1 MVRKTTVVTM
11 YFNLRN
17 LEDAADALRPKSFYM
32 DKGTA
37 TLSLDAPMVIFC
49 DDTCY
54 EDIKTIRD
62 ASFQNA
68 SEITTYIIKP
78 ITEYDFYKHSFPIIQ
93 KNREG
98 DEMYRTNRCTS
109 SFFIL
114 YMFKII
120 GIYIAKQLNPY
131 GTPYYAWIDFGGSHV
146 MRGFHEYA
154 SKMIENPH
162 PKVSFCY
169 IHYRNEHELSIHKR
183 FCAGMCGVGG
193 TAFTVESSYVD
204 QSYCGMISIYHEI
217 LSYKMGHSDEQV
229 LTYFYQR
236 YPHLCTI
243 YYGDYYSILQ
253 NYHYVRDDYNCIKH
267 YFINEAINK
276 GRHDLASTAALK
288 ILDSVKV
295 GALSLHQDEI
305 NWLSSI

>member
-1 MVRKTTVVTM
+1 MNTTIVTM

-17 LEDAADALRPKSFYM
+17 LEDATDEVRPKSFYM

-49 DDTCY
+49 DDTSY
-54 EDIKTIRD
+54 EDIKQIRD
-62 ASFQNA
+62 TYVKNK
-68 SEITTYIIKP
+68 TTYIIKA
-78 ITEYDFYKHSFPIIQ
+78 ITEYDFYKYSFPVIR

-98 DEMYRTNRCTS
+98 DEMYRTNRNTS
-109 SFFIL
+109 SYFIL
-114 YMFKII
+114 CMFKIL
-120 GIYIAKQLNPY
+120 GIFIAKQLDPY
-131 GTPYYAWIDFGGSHV
+131 GTPFYAWIDFGGSHV

-204 QSYCGMISIYHEI
+204 QFYNGTMGIFHEI
-217 LSYKMGHSDEQV
+217 ISYKMGHADEQV
-229 LTYFYQR
+229 LTYFHQR

-253 NYHYVRDDYNCIKH
+253 NYHYVRDDYNCIK
-267 YFINEAINK
+267 YNFIVESIHK
-276 GRHDLASTAALK
+276 GRRDIASTAISKVLE
-288 ILDSVKV
+288 SVRI
-295 GALSLHQDEI
+295 GALLLDQHEI
-305 NWLSSI
+305 DWLVYNQHAD